1 VSVLAFVIIL
11 EKKSLTSNSGKSSL
25 VMTIFRML
33 EISGGSIVIDGLDI
47 STLPREEIRS
57 RLIGVPQD
65 SFILAGTVR
74 LNVDPKKIARD
85 SEIIEAL
92 KSVQL
97 WDNVKEKGGLDIDIE
112 KVHLSHGQRQ
122 LFCLARAMLRPS
134 TVLVLDEA
142 TSSVDAKTDELMQRI
157 IREKFSAHTIIAVA
171 HKLDSILDY
180 DKVALL
186 HEGRIVEFDS
196 PYELLSQP
204 KSAFYKLYFS
214 SHQDEEEDFDDNIT
228 LAGQ

>member
-1 VSVLAFVIIL
+1 MA
-11 EKKSLTSNSGKSSL
+11 
-25 VMTIFRML
+25 IFRML
-33 EISGGSIVIDGLDI
+33 EISSGSIVIDGLDI
-47 STLPREEIRS
+47 STVPREEVRS

-65 SFILAGTVR
+65 SFILSGTVR
-74 LNVDPKKIARD
+74 LNVDPRKLVPD
-85 SEIIEAL
+85 TDIIDAL

-97 WDNVKEKGGLDIDIE
+97 WDNVKGNGGLDTDID
-112 KVHLSHGQRQ
+112 KLHLSHGQRQ

-157 IREKFSAHTIIAVA
+157 IREKFSTHTIIAVA

-214 SHQDEEEDFDDNIT
+214 ARQDEEEDFDDNIT